1 MHNYMDYHEL
11 LYRTRWLM
19 TEVEAARSNLAGHLQ
34 TEDSL
39 LNEMRSAGLDL
50 ADVLENWNPDEKLR
64 LEDFL

>member
-1 MHNYMDYHEL
+1 
-11 LYRTRWLM
+11 M
-19 TEVEAARSNLAGHLQ
+19 TEVEAAMSNLAGHLQ